1 MFVPVAR
8 RIVTWMT
15 QEADD
20 AARRKSVESLFAD
33 ALAKAGTSIGDE
45 PPRFAHV
52 FSTALERVG
61 SAVQEEAKAANLE
74 QPPEPQVALCEFMH
88 ALVPSQV
95 TGLGRSRVG
104 GSVAREFA
112 GLNISHPVW
121 SWFEVRKRALLL
133 TCSLVSSTS
142 RGSLATRRA
151 KRASKSSNCGRLST

>member
-1 MFVPVAR
+1 M
-8 RIVTWMT
+8 TLMT

-20 AARRKSVESLFAD
+20 AARRMSVESLFAD

-74 QPPEPQVALCEFMH
+74 QPPEPQVAQCEFVY

-95 TGLGRSRVG
+95 MGLGH
-104 GSVAREFA
+104 GSVGRWRANLQ
-112 GLNISHPVW
+112 GLTYRIECGVGL
-121 SWFEVRKRALLL
+121 E
-133 TCSLVSSTS
+133 
-142 RGSLATRRA
+142 
-151 KRASKSSNCGRLST
+151 SKKGHCF

>member
-1 MFVPVAR
+1 MFVPAAR
-8 RIVTWMT
+8 QIVTWMT

-88 ALVPSQV
+88 ALVPSSGHGTGQV
-95 TGLGRSRVG
+95 TGRWVCG
-104 GSVAREFA
+104 AR
-112 GLNISHPVW
+112 IC
-121 SWFEVRKRALLL
+121 RA
-133 TCSLVSSTS
+133 
-142 RGSLATRRA
+142 
-151 KRASKSSNCGRLST
+151 